1 MICEIID
8 RPYFFSVSVD
18 GQARVTT
25 FVYDYVK
32 MQFPKRALPNIID
45 VDLDETVCSFCH
57 KKSFTYGGKLIH
69 VISQHLDCALP
80 YECPTD
86 GAKMRPATL
95 KDHGL
100 ERHAFAPGRFFGEG
114 ERFVDDL
121 TTLEGVRDDGISCK

>member
-1 MICEIID
+1 
-8 RPYFFSVSVD
+8 VD